1 MRTRISHET
10 SGSFSCCCCSP
21 PSPVVA
27 CPLGRPRLGLASR
40 RPDLVVVLAGRSF
53 LCTVFSLVLLVARRS
68 GFSSGVPTAG
78 LGLSAP
84 LPCGRVGWPPFP
96 LSVLSLGVGLS
107 LRAFTAGLGLSAP
120 LPCGRVGWP
129 PFPLG
134 FLSCIAFP
142 LCFFQVSSCRAPT
155 NLHSLTAALCQF
167 ARRAEGINT
176 VSGRVQDV
184 LASAVFSAAATVQ
197 APLLSATVVAM
208 GARSRSPTPLP
219 KRAPHARELSGPLL
233 GVVSSLASMCC
244 PPLTLS
250 PCGSLAPRLQLT
262 LQPVVLV
269 VVARGLE
276 PATSPNPSPLRSPL
290 SPSKAAPLAS
300 LLSLRTEIGF
310 RKYAGK

>member
-1 MRTRISHET
+1 MS
-10 SGSFSCCCCSP
+10 
-21 PSPVVA
+21 VVA
-27 CPLGRPRLGLASR
+27 TVITTVHDRRHAHPHLPRDIWFFLLLLLLLFATFSRCGL
-40 RPDLVVVLAGRSF
+40 
-53 LCTVFSLVLLVARRS
+53 
-68 GFSSGVPTAG
+68 SSGAPTAG

-129 PFPLG
+129 PFPLD

-142 LCFFQVSSCRAPT
+142 LCFFQVSSRRAPT
-155 NLHSLTAALCQF
+155 NLHSLTTALCQF
-167 ARRAEGINT
+167 ARLAEGTNT
-176 VSGRVQDV
+176 VSSRVQDV
-184 LASAVFSAAATVQ
+184 LASAGFSAAATVQ
-197 APLLSATVVAM
+197 APLLSATVAAM
-208 GARSRSPTPLP
+208 SARSRSPTPLP
-219 KRAPHARELSGPLL
+219 KRAPHRRASKPARGSVARELSGPLL
-233 GVVSSLASMCC
+233 GVVSGLASMCC

-276 PATSPNPSPLRSPL
+276 PATSPNPSPLRSLL

-300 LLSLRTEIGF
+300 LLSVRIEIGF